1 MTVWWS
7 TLVITFIL
15 CFIAQNI
22 SKRKKTINGEIKYLP
37 NLFFSICACGVLVL
51 VSAFRNGVGDTGTY
65 RGLFDAAPS
74 SIKEFFQV
82 IPLEDE
88 WGFTLYYTLIK
99 EFISDKSQ
107 WFIIISAVVT
117 LVSIFIV
124 FYRYS
129 EYIELA
135 IFYFITM
142 GCYLVTMNGIR
153 QYLVSAI
160 LFLAFPWIIKKK
172 WYLYIPLVL
181 ILSTCHVSA
190 LIFLIIYFVGNKK
203 AWGGWTK
210 TIIVLGVGLFITYPV
225 TGPMIADLLGET
237 QYGHYGG
244 ALISEGSG
252 ANVIRI
258 FVYAVP
264 VILSYMGR
272 KNKKISEKFGYNL
285 IVNLSVLNL
294 IFMLLANKYWLYAR
308 FNMYFNSYAILLLCW
323 EVKYLFRENNR
334 KIVYISSII
343 LFAIY
348 YWYDMAVSL
357 GYGANYVHFIT
368 TWR

>member
-1 MTVWWS
+1 MTVWWG
-7 TLVITFIL
+7 TLVITFFL
-15 CFIAQNI
+15 CFVAQN
-22 SKRKKTINGEIKYLP
+22 SKKTRRTINGEVKYLP
-37 NLFFSICACGVLVL
+37 NIFFSICACSVLIV

-65 RGLFDAAPS
+65 RQLFDAAPS
-74 SIKEFFQV
+74 SIKEFFQTV
-82 IPLEDE
+82 PLEDE

-107 WFIIISAVVT
+107 WFIIISAVIT
-117 LVSIFIV
+117 LVGIFVV
-124 FYRYS
+124 FYKYS
-129 EYIELA
+129 EHIELA

-160 LFLAFPWIIKKK
+160 LFLAFPWIVKKK

-181 ILSTCHVSA
+181 ALSTCHTSA
-190 LIFLIIYFVGNKK
+190 LIFLVLYFIGDKE
-203 AWGGWTK
+203 AWGFWTK
-210 TIIVLGVGLFITYPV
+210 AISALGVGLFITYPV
-225 TGPMIADLLGET
+225 TGPMLANLLGET
-237 QYGHYGG
+237 QYGHYGS
-244 ALISEGSG
+244 ALLSEGGG
-252 ANVIRI
+252 ANTIRI

-272 KNKKISEKFGYNL
+272 KNRRMAEKFGYNL
-285 IVNLSVLNL
+285 MVNMSVLNL
-294 IFMLLANKYWLYAR
+294 IFMLLANKYWIYAR
-308 FNMYFNSYAILLLCW
+308 FNMYFNTYSIILLCW
-323 EVKYLFRENNR
+323 DIKYLFKEKSQ
-334 KIVYISSII
+334 KIVYLLSII
-343 LFAIY
+343 CFVIY

>member
-1 MTVWWS
+1 M
-7 TLVITFIL
+7 
-15 CFIAQNI
+15 
-22 SKRKKTINGEIKYLP
+22 
-37 NLFFSICACGVLVL
+37 
-51 VSAFRNGVGDTGTY
+51 
-65 RGLFDAAPS
+65 
-74 SIKEFFQV
+74 
-82 IPLEDE
+82 EDE

>member
-1 MTVWWS
+1 MS
-7 TLVITFIL
+7 
-15 CFIAQNI
+15 
-22 SKRKKTINGEIKYLP
+22 EIKK
-37 NLFFSICACGVLVL
+37 
-51 VSAFRNGVGDTGTY
+51 
-65 RGLFDAAPS
+65 RG
-74 SIKEFFQV
+74 
-82 IPLEDE
+82 
-88 WGFTLYYTLIK
+88 
-99 EFISDKSQ
+99 
-107 WFIIISAVVT
+107 
-117 LVSIFIV
+117 
-124 FYRYS
+124 
-129 EYIELA
+129 
-135 IFYFITM
+135 
-142 GCYLVTMNGIR
+142 
-153 QYLVSAI
+153 
-160 LFLAFPWIIKKK
+160 
-172 WYLYIPLVL
+172 
-181 ILSTCHVSA
+181 
-190 LIFLIIYFVGNKK
+190 
-203 AWGGWTK
+203 GGWTK

>member
-7 TLVITFIL
+7 TLAITFLL
-15 CFIAQNI
+15 CFFAQNT
-22 SKRKKTINGEIKYLP
+22 KKVRKTINGEVKYLP
-37 NLFFSICACGVLVL
+37 NVFFAICACGVLVF

-65 RGLFDAAPS
+65 RELFNSAPD
-74 SIKEFFQV
+74 SITEFFRV
-82 IPLEDE
+82 IPMEDE

-99 EFISDKSQ
+99 QFISDKSQ
-107 WFIIISAVVT
+107 WFIIISAVIT
-117 LVSIFIV
+117 LVCIFIA
-124 FYRYS
+124 FYKYS
-129 EYIELA
+129 EHIELA

-153 QYLVSAI
+153 QYMVSAI

-181 ILSTCHVSA
+181 ILSTFHTSV
-190 LIFLIIYFVGNKK
+190 LIFLVLYFIGNKE
-203 AWGGWTK
+203 AWGFWTK
-210 TIIVLGVGLFITYPV
+210 AILIFGVLLFITYPI
-225 TGPMIADLLGET
+225 TGPMIVNLLGET
-237 QYGHYGG
+237 QYGHYGS
-244 ALISEGSG
+244 ALLSEGRG

-264 VILSYMGR
+264 VILDYIGR
-272 KNKKISEKFGYNL
+272 KNRRMTEKFGYNL
-285 IVNLSVLNL
+285 MVNMSILNL
-294 IFMLLANKYWLYAR
+294 IFMLLANKYWIYAR
-308 FNMYFNSYAILLLCW
+308 FNMYFNTYAIILLCW
-323 EVKYLFRENNR
+323 EIKYLFKEHNQ
-334 KIVYISSII
+334 KLMYLLSIAF
-343 LFAIY
+343 FAVY

>member
-1 MTVWWS
+1 M
-7 TLVITFIL
+7 
-15 CFIAQNI
+15 
-22 SKRKKTINGEIKYLP
+22 
-37 NLFFSICACGVLVL
+37 

-203 AWGGWTK
+203 AWGGMDK
-210 TIIVLGVGLFITYPV
+210 NNYCI
-225 TGPMIADLLGET
+225 
-237 QYGHYGG
+237 
-244 ALISEGSG
+244 GSR
-252 ANVIRI
+252 VI
-258 FVYAVP
+258 Y
-264 VILSYMGR
+264 
-272 KNKKISEKFGYNL
+272 
-285 IVNLSVLNL
+285 
-294 IFMLLANKYWLYAR
+294 
-308 FNMYFNSYAILLLCW
+308 
-323 EVKYLFRENNR
+323 
-334 KIVYISSII
+334 YISCNRTDDSRSVRRNTIWTLWRCI
-343 LFAIY
+343 DIRRKWCKCNSNFCVCSSSYFEL
-348 YWYDMAVSL
+348 
-357 GYGANYVHFIT
+357 YGKKE
-368 TWR
+368 